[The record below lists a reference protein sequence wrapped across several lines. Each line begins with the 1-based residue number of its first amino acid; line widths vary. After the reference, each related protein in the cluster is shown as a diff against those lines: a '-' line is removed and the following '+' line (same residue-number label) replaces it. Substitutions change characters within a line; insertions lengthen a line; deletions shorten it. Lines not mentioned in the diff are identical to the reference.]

1 MEKKI
6 TKIEPVR
13 KQEQQ
18 NAPLM
23 KQVCAYCRVST
34 ASGEQKH
41 SLEAQIRY
49 YTKLI
54 REKEHWI
61 WAGIY
66 ADEAQSGTKMT
77 HREQFLQMIQ
87 DCEKGKID
95 LILTKSV
102 TRFARNTVDSISTI
116 RMLKDMGVEV
126 YFEKEKSVRFRRKAN
141 NC

>member
-18 NAPLM
+18 NAPMM
-23 KQVCAYCRVST
+23 KQVCAYCRFST

-54 REKEHWI
+54 QEKEHWI

-66 ADEAQSGTKMT
+66 ADEAQSGTKLT
-77 HREQFLQMIQ
+77 HREQFL
-87 DCEKGKID
+87 
-95 LILTKSV
+95 
-102 TRFARNTVDSISTI
+102 
-116 RMLKDMGVEV
+116 
-126 YFEKEKSVRFRRKAN
+126 
-141 NC
+141 

>member
-18 NAPLM
+18 NAPMM
-23 KQVCAYCRVST
+23 KRVCAYCRVST

-54 REKEHWI
+54 QEKEHWI

-87 DCEKGKID
+87 DCKKGENRFDPDKIHHS
-95 LILTKSV
+95 L
-102 TRFARNTVDSISTI
+102 
-116 RMLKDMGVEV
+116 
-126 YFEKEKSVRFRRKAN
+126 
-141 NC
+141 C